1 MHLTVIQ
8 TNFSLQHSGKIIF
21 LQKKNFAELACPQRK
36 ASNGNTL
43 SLNNTT
49 KLSAACCGTA
59 AYCVYCT
66 QCRRNRRAYC
76 GFVDWVAFRL
86 LLYGRVGFQALA
98 LSPLDQSNG
107 AGIHLSFS
115 LGACICTHAL
125 KFKFDIINNFNN
137 CVEQA
142 RKSHNF
148 R

>member
-1 MHLTVIQ
+1 MATLWVSTTQ
-8 TNFSLQHSGKIIF
+8 QSSPQHAAV
-21 LQKKNFAELACPQRK
+21 LRRTAYTAR
-36 ASNGNTL
+36 
-43 SLNNTT
+43 
-49 KLSAACCGTA
+49 SAAEIVERTA
-59 AYCVYCT
+59 E
-66 QCRRNRRAYC
+66 QHW
-76 GFVDWVAFRL
+76 FVEVAFRL
-86 LLYGRVGFQALA
+86 LLYGRFQALA